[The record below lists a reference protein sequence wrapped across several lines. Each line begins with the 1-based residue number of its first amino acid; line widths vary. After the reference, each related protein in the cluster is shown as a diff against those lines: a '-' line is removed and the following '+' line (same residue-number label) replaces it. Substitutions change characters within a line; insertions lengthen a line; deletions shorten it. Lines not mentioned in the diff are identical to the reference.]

1 MIAKP
6 DLSSV
11 RVHAKALW
19 RRKTAATAA
28 PRRRRRRRWPIVLA
42 VLAGAVTL
50 AACATFETV
59 DYYWQGAAGQ
69 LELLSSAQP
78 IPEVIGKSDAA
89 LAARLKRIR
98 QIREFA
104 SRELGLP
111 NNGSYTRYTDLGRPY
126 VTWNVFATP
135 ELSLRPRQWCFPIA
149 GCVNYRGYFREAQA
163 KGESKRLRAGGDDVY
178 VGGVPAYST
187 LGWFDDPVLSSFVS
201 WPETEIARLIFHEL
215 AHQLLYVKSDTA
227 FNESFAVTVEEAG
240 LARWLASRH
249 DSQLTKLAARAD
261 RIRGIFRDLVRTTRD
276 RLNDIYASNATDD
289 AKRRAKHEI
298 VAAMKA
304 AYESAKADEPGL
316 SGYDR
321 WFAQQPNNAALA
333 AVGLYTDRVPAF
345 RELLHES
352 NDDLPTFYERV
363 RALAARPK
371 RDRDARLDALAKRA
385 GAAAMSA
392 SRGNGEGASVER
404 RQGPSGEGESRIR
417 PASARRVAAGG

>member
-1 MIAKP
+1 MNADMNP
-6 DLSSV
+6 M
-11 RVHAKALW
+11 
-19 RRKTAATAA
+19 RRAA
-28 PRRRRRRRWPIVLA
+28 PALLRRGSSPTDAQRRSRRRWPIVVA
-42 VLAGAVTL
+42 VLAGVVTL

-69 LELLSSAQP
+69 IELLANSQP
-78 IPEVIGKSDAA
+78 IPDVIGKSDAA
-89 LAARLKRIR
+89 LAARLSRIHE
-98 QIREFA
+98 IREFA

-111 NNGSYTRYTDLGRPY
+111 NNGSYTRYTDLGRAY

-135 ELSLRPRQWCFPIA
+135 ELSLKPRQWCFPIA

-163 KGESKRLRAGGDDVY
+163 AGESKRLKAAGDDVY

-215 AHQLLYVKSDTA
+215 AHQLIYVKSDSA
-227 FNESFAVTVEEAG
+227 FNESYATTVEEAG

-249 DSQLTKLAARAD
+249 DSQLDKLAARAD
-261 RIRGIFRDLVRTTRD
+261 HMRAVFRDLVRTTRTK
-276 RLNDIYASNATDD
+276 LAEIYASDASDD
-289 AKRRAKHEI
+289 DKRRAKHDI

-304 AYESAKADEPGL
+304 AYESAKQGDPAL

-345 RELLHES
+345 RELLHEA
-352 NDDLPTFYERV
+352 NDDLSTFYQRV
-363 RALAARPK
+363 RELAARPK
-371 RDRDARLDALAKRA
+371 RQRDAALDALARRA
-385 GAAAMSA
+385 GASAMTA
-392 SRGNGEGASVER
+392 QRSVTR
-404 RQGPSGEGESRIR
+404 TN
-417 PASARRVAAGG
+417 

>member
-1 MIAKP
+1 MTMNS
-6 DLSSV
+6 DMNLV
-11 RVHAKALW
+11 RRLAL
-19 RRKTAATAA
+19 
-28 PRRRRRRRWPIVLA
+28 PLLRRRSSTTDAQRRGRRRRWPIVVA
-42 VLAGAVTL
+42 VLAGVVTL

-69 LELLSSAQP
+69 IELLANSQP
-78 IPEVIGKSDAA
+78 IPDVIGKSDAA
-89 LAARLKRIR
+89 LAARLKRIHE
-98 QIREFA
+98 IREFA

-111 NNGSYTRYTDLGRPY
+111 NNGSYTRYTDLGRAY

-135 ELSLRPRQWCFPIA
+135 ELSLKPRQWCFPIA

-163 KGESKRLRAGGDDVY
+163 AGESKRLKAAGDDVY

-215 AHQLLYVKSDTA
+215 AHQLIYVKSDSA
-227 FNESFAVTVEEAG
+227 FNESYATTVEEAG

-249 DSQLTKLAARAD
+249 DSQLDKLAVRAD
-261 RIRGIFRDLVRTTRD
+261 HMRAVFRDLVRTTRTK
-276 RLNDIYASNATDD
+276 LSEIYGSNASDD
-289 AKRRAKHEI
+289 DKRRAKLEI

-304 AYESAKADEPGL
+304 AYESAKQGDPGL

-345 RELLHES
+345 RELLHEA
-352 NDDLPTFYERV
+352 NDDLATFYQRV
-363 RALAARPK
+363 RELAARPK
-371 RDRDARLDALAKRA
+371 HQRDAALDALAQR
-385 GAAAMSA
+385 AAASA
-392 SRGNGEGASVER
+392 MTAQRSVTH
-404 RQGPSGEGESRIR
+404 
-417 PASARRVAAGG
+417 AN